1 MGNSKNGATTAN
13 KVEETKDQV
22 VKATILNVDN
32 AYCDLAELAINI
44 DVELDKFNIK
54 TKEISRKPQFN
65 FKLKRAMM
73 EFAPFS
79 ELLQDIDGALMGARP
94 KPQIFNA
101 LLKGA
106 EIEITRKWVT
116 TEDLR
121 NTGKDDDK
129 YSNEG
134 WINHITAVTFH
145 WSESQE
151 RKLARYQRAADD
163 DDTAALTFVPERDQP
178 AYFAKQAAK
187 RAVAGAADFMV
198 QK

>member
-1 MGNSKNGATTAN
+1 MGNSKKGETTAQ
-13 KVEETKDQV
+13 KVEESKDQV

-54 TKEISRKPQFN
+54 TKEMSRKPQFN

-121 NTGKDDDK
+121 STGKDDEK
-129 YSNEG
+129 YSSDG
-134 WINHITAVTFH
+134 WVNHITSITFH

-151 RKLARYQRAADD
+151 RKLARYQAAADND
-163 DDTAALTFVPERDQP
+163 DVASLTFVPERDQP
-178 AYFAKQAAK
+178 SYFARQAAK
-187 RAVAGAADFMV
+187 KAVAGAADFMV